1 MDDEK
6 LAVILF
12 DIGFVMT
19 LASMVIGPFGITNWA
34 IMLAGIACC
43 LALGAMAIAFEG
55 WDVPPEDVQVPE
67 PTEEQDTNNRQD
79 VSRQ

>member
-1 MDDEK
+1 LDDEK

-12 DIGFVMT
+12 DVGFVLT
-19 LASMVIGPFGITNWA
+19 LASMVIGPFGINNWA

-55 WDVPPEDVQVPE
+55 WNIPPEDAQTV
-67 PTEEQDTNNRQD
+67 EQSETKQINDAQN
-79 VSRQ
+79 VSKQ

>member
-1 MDDEK
+1 LDDEK

-34 IMLAGIACC
+34 IMFAGIACC

-55 WDVPPEDVQVPE
+55 WDVPPEDMQLPE
-67 PTEEQDTNNRQD
+67 QFEKPETDNVQD
-79 VSRQ
+79 VSKQ

>member
-34 IMLAGIACC
+34 IMFAGIACC